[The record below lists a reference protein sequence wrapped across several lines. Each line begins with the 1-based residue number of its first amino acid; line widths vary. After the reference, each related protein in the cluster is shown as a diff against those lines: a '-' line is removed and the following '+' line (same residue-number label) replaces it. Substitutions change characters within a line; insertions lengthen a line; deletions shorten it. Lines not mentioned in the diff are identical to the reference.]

1 MEGEKKEGTMDF
13 AEMKKMMI
21 GKAVVKV
28 FISYINRAV
37 I

>member
-28 FISYINRAV
+28 LSIK
-37 I
+37 

>member
-1 MEGEKKEGTMDF
+1 MEGEKKEGTLDL
-13 AEMKKMMI
+13 ADLKKMMI

-28 FISYINRAV
+28 QNDRNFSQV